1 MNALSGT
8 SSLTP
13 DRMAAFLALRDAAAR
28 RMEATAGPTRPAP
41 ASAARTAGAFDAVAA
56 APTAR
61 PAAPLPMARTAY
73 AAQRPALNLP
83 TDDAAWNN
91 GSTPLRP
98 AKGARID
105 LIA

>member
-1 MNALSGT
+1 MNSLSGT

-28 RMEATAGPTRPAP
+28 RMEATAGPTRAAQAFAP
-41 ASAARTAGAFDAVAA
+41 QAA
-56 APTAR
+56 APAPR
-61 PAAPLPMARTAY
+61 PATPLPMARTAY
-73 AAQRPALNLP
+73 AAQRPALDLP